1 MDLPRILVVGDAM
14 LDRHW
19 EGDVDRMA
27 PEAPVPVLRVTRRFE
42 RAGGAANV
50 GANLAALGAAVSL
63 VALVGDDPEGERLAA
78 RMDAAGVAFDR
89 VVDPA
94 WSTIVKVRC
103 ASQSGPLLRAD
114 FETPPP
120 PAMRRRLAE
129 RFARALPVHDVV
141 VLSDYAKG
149 ALDDCA
155 PLVRA
160 AVAAGKPVLVDPK
173 GPDWSR
179 YAGATL
185 VKPDRAALEAVV
197 GCDVDAGDFA
207 ERAQALRRLHGWRHL
222 LATQAERGMA
232 LFDEAGVTR
241 EPARVRDAPAV
252 RDVTGAGDTVLAV
265 LAWRLAEGDAIVPA
279 MRWASIAA
287 GLAVRA
293 VGNVVLRREALID
306 AWEAR
311 D

>member
-1 MDLPRILVVGDAM
+1 MHSPRILVVGDAM
-14 LDRHW
+14 LDRYW
-19 EGDVDRMA
+19 EGEVDRLA

-50 GANLAALGAAVSL
+50 AANLATLGAAVSL
-63 VALVGDDPEGERLAA
+63 VALVGDDAEGERLAA

-89 VVDPA
+89 VVDPE
-94 WSTIVKVRC
+94 WSTIVKIRC
-103 ASQSGPLLRAD
+103 LTPTRPLLRAD

-120 PAMRRRLAE
+120 SAMRRRLAE
-129 RFARALPVHDVV
+129 RVARALPVHDML

-155 PLVRA
+155 AFVRA
-160 AVAAGKPVLVDPK
+160 AGDGGKPVLVDPK
-173 GPDWSR
+173 GADWSR

-185 VKPDRAALEAVV
+185 LKPDRAALRAVLGDDAESDGLEA
-197 GCDVDAGDFA
+197 
-207 ERAQALRRLHGWRHL
+207 RATALRRLHGWRQL
-222 LATQAERGMA
+222 LLTQGALGMT
-232 LFDEAGVTR
+232 LFDDAGVAH
-241 EPARVRDAPAV
+241 EPARGRASGLV

-265 LAWRLAEGDAIVPA
+265 LAWRLAEGDAVAQA

-287 GLAVRA
+287 GLAVGT
-293 VGNVVLRREALID
+293 VGNAVLEREALIE

-311 D
+311 G

>member
-1 MDLPRILVVGDAM
+1 MQSARILVVGDAM
-14 LDRHW
+14 LDRYW
-19 EGDVDRMA
+19 EGEVDRLA

-42 RAGGAANV
+42 HAGGAANV
-50 GANLAALGAAVSL
+50 AANLAALGAAVSL
-63 VALVGDDPEGERLAA
+63 VALVGDDAEGERLAA

-89 VVDPA
+89 VVDPE
-94 WSTIVKVRC
+94 WSTIVKIRC
-103 ASQSGPLLRAD
+103 LTPTRPLLRAD

-120 PAMRRRLAE
+120 SAMRMRLAE

-185 VKPDRAALEAVV
+185 VKPDRAALEAVLE
-197 GCDVDAGDFA
+197 GDVDAGDLA
-207 ERAQALRRLHGWRHL
+207 ERAQALRRLQGWRHL
-222 LATQAERGMA
+222 LVTQAERGMT
-232 LFDEAGVTR
+232 LFDDAGVTR
-241 EPARVRDAPAV
+241 EPARVRDAQAV

-265 LAWRLAEGDAIVPA
+265 LAWRMAEGDAIAQA
-279 MRWASIAA
+279 MRWAGVAA

-293 VGNVVLRREALID
+293 VGNAVLRREALIE

>member
-1 MDLPRILVVGDAM
+1 M
-14 LDRHW
+14 LDRYW
-19 EGDVDRMA
+19 EGEVDRLA

-50 GANLAALGAAVSL
+50 AANLAALGAAVSL
-63 VALVGDDPEGERLAA
+63 VALVGDDAEGERLAA

-89 VVDPA
+89 VVDPE
-94 WSTIVKVRC
+94 WSTIVKIRC
-103 ASQSGPLLRAD
+103 LTPTRPLLRAD

-120 PAMRRRLAE
+120 SAMRRRLAE
-129 RFARALPVHDVV
+129 RVARALPVHDML

-155 PLVRA
+155 PFVRL
-160 AVAAGKPVLVDPK
+160 AVDGRKPVLVDPK
-173 GPDWSR
+173 GADWSR

-185 VKPDRAALEAVV
+185 LKPDRAALRVVLGDDAESDRLEA
-197 GCDVDAGDFA
+197 
-207 ERAQALRRLHGWRHL
+207 RATALRRLHGWRQL
-222 LATQAERGMA
+222 LVTQGALGMT
-232 LFDEAGVTR
+232 LFDDAGVAH
-241 EPARVRDAPAV
+241 EPTRVRPSGEV

-265 LAWRLAEGDAIVPA
+265 LAWRLAEGDAVAQA

-287 GLAVRA
+287 GLAVGM
-293 VGNVVLRREALID
+293 VGNAVVEREALIE